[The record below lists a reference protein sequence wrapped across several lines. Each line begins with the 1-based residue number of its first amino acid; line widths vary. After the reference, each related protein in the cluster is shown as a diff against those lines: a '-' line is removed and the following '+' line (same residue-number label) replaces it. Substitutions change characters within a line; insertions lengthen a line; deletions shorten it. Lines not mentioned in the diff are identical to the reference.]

1 MRCTRSRACA
11 WGLVS
16 MLALLFASPVKAAS
30 PDPCASAALV
40 SPCFDADPWW
50 IPTGPTPFAGVP
62 SARTLPAKSLSL
74 VFGAGL
80 SVEPVVLVTAS
91 PHPEGQRID
100 VVEATST
107 VTLGGR
113 YGLGRGVD
121 VGLALPFVPYQTG
134 SGAESVTSQAGES
147 LDPVA
152 LRDPRLGIAA
162 LLAGRSP
169 GAPLLLTTHLD
180 AALPLGNA
188 GAFAGAAGLT
198 LAPGFTGELTYGR
211 LDAAVDLGLRLTPAV
226 SFASVRE
233 GSYAV
238 IALGV
243 SVVALEAPKLAFA
256 IEGTLRPSLVD
267 PPARAAT
274 DLLDLPAEWLAS
286 ARFEPAARWSLL
298 LGAGSG
304 LPLSTARSSGAT
316 RESVLGVTAPSFRA
330 VFAARYTLPAAF

>member
-1 MRCTRSRACA
+1 MR
-11 WGLVS
+11 
-16 MLALLFASPVKAAS
+16 ALFSASPVKAAP
-30 PDPCASAALV
+30 PDPCASAATV

-74 VFGAGL
+74 VVGAGV

-107 VTLGGR
+107 LTLGAR

-121 VGLALPFVPYQTG
+121 IGLAVPFVPYQTG
-134 SGAESVTSQAGES
+134 SGAESVTSQAGQS

-152 LRDPRLGIAA
+152 LRDPRVGFAA
-162 LLAGRSP
+162 LLLGRSP
-169 GAPLLLTTHLD
+169 GAPLLLTMHLGT
-180 AALPLGNA
+180 ALPLGDA
-188 GAFAGAAGLT
+188 GALAGAAGFT
-198 LAPGFTGELTYGR
+198 VAPGFTGELSYGR
-211 LDAAVDLGLRLTPAV
+211 LDAALDLGVRLMPAV

-243 SVVALEAPKLAFA
+243 SVTALQAPKLAFA
-256 IEGTLRPSLVD
+256 VEGTLRPSLVD

-274 DLLDLPAEWLAS
+274 DSLDLPAEWLAS
-286 ARFEPAARWSLL
+286 ARLEPAPRWSLL

-304 LPLSTARSSGAT
+304 LPLSTARSPGSST
-316 RESVLGVTAPSFRA
+316 EHVFGVTAPSFRG
-330 VFAARYTLPAAF
+330 VFTARYTLPAVL